1 MAPPPLAPPPPPMAR
16 LGPMDATLITYGSLL
31 GGLIL
36 LTLGGDTLV
45 RGATTAAK
53 RMGVSPLLIG
63 LTLVG
68 FGTSTP
74 ELVTSLTAIQAGSPG
89 IAIGNVVGSNTANIL
104 LILGVTALIAPIVV
118 DRAAFRRDGVVLV
131 LASLACA
138 AAVLAGRVA
147 TVAGAV
153 MVGMLLVYLVVA
165 YLGERGVQ
173 DAERAKYEHIAE
185 DAPRSKA
192 GLWTGLGLAVAGI
205 ALTIFGARLLVDGAV
220 VIARDFGVSD
230 TVIGLTVVAIGTSL
244 PELVTSVMAAVRG
257 RADVALGNVIGSNIY
272 NVLGVLGIT
281 ALLAPFEVPAAIAR
295 LDIWVMLAATALLVL
310 FVRTGMKI
318 VRLEGLILLAAYA
331 GYIGWLAVG
340 ATA

>member
-1 MAPPPLAPPPPPMAR
+1 
-16 LGPMDATLITYGSLL
+16 MDANLITYASLI

-104 LILGVTALIAPIVV
+104 LILGLTALIAPIVV
-118 DRAAFRRDGVVLV
+118 DRTAFRRDGIMLVVASLVCTAVVLG
-131 LASLACA
+131 
-138 AAVLAGRVA
+138 GRIGV
-147 TVAGAV
+147 VAGAI
-153 MVGMLLVYLVVA
+153 MVAMLLAYIVIA
-165 YLGERGVQ
+165 YLGERNVQ

-185 DAPRSKA
+185 DAPDARG
-192 GLWTGLGLAVAGI
+192 GLWAGIGLAVVGI
-205 ALTIFGARLLVDGAV
+205 VLTIVGARLLVDGAV

-230 TVIGLTVVAIGTSL
+230 TVIGLTVVAVGTSL
-244 PELVTSVMAAVRG
+244 PEMVTSVVAAVRG

-272 NVLGVLGIT
+272 NVLGVLGLT
-281 ALLAPFEVPAAIAR
+281 ALLAPFEAPAAIAR

-318 VRLEGLILLAAYA
+318 VRWEGAIFLAAYA
-331 GYIGWLAVG
+331 AYIAWLAVG

>member
-1 MAPPPLAPPPPPMAR
+1 
-16 LGPMDATLITYGSLL
+16 MDANLITYASLI

-53 RMGVSPLLIG
+53 RLGVSPLLIG

-104 LILGVTALIAPIVV
+104 LILGITALIAPIAV
-118 DRAAFRRDGVVLV
+118 DRTAFRRDGVVLV
-131 LASLACA
+131 LASLVCT
-138 AAVLAGRVA
+138 AVVLGGQIGP
-147 TVAGAV
+147 VAGAI
-153 MVGMLLVYLVVA
+153 MVAMLIAYVVIA

-185 DAPRSKA
+185 DAPDARG
-192 GLWTGLGLAVAGI
+192 GLWAGIGLAVVGI
-205 ALTIFGARLLVDGAV
+205 GLTILGARLLVDGAV

-230 TVIGLTVVAIGTSL
+230 TVIGLTVVAVGTSL
-244 PELVTSVMAAVRG
+244 PELVTSVVAAVRG
-257 RADVALGNVIGSNIY
+257 RADVALGNIIGSNIY
-272 NVLGVLGIT
+272 NVLGILGIT
-281 ALLAPFEVPAAIAR
+281 ALLAPFEAPAAIAR

-318 VRLEGLILLAAYA
+318 VRWEGAVFLAAYA
-331 GYIGWLAVG
+331 AYIAWLAVG
-340 ATA
+340 ST

>member
-1 MAPPPLAPPPPPMAR
+1 MIADLPPWL
-16 LGPMDATLITYGSLL
+16 LLL

-45 RGATTAAK
+45 RGATAAARK
-53 RMGVSPLLIG
+53 LGVSPLLIG

-74 ELVTSLTAIQAGSPG
+74 ELVTSLTAVQAGSPG

-104 LILGVTALIAPIVV
+104 LILGITALIAPIAV
-118 DRAAFRRDGVVLV
+118 DRAAFRRDGLMLVV
-131 LASLACA
+131 ASVVCA
-138 AAVLAGRVA
+138 AAVLGGVVGP
-147 TVAGAV
+147 VAGAV
-153 MVGMLLVYLVVA
+153 MVALLIAYLVIA

-185 DAPRSKA
+185 DAPDARGGVWA
-192 GLWTGLGLAVAGI
+192 GLGLAAIGI
-205 ALTIFGARLLVDGAV
+205 ALTIGGARLLVDGAV
-220 VIARDFGVSD
+220 VIARDLGVSD
-230 TVIGLTVVAIGTSL
+230 TVIGLTVVAVGTSL
-244 PELVTSVMAAVRG
+244 PEMVTSVVAAVRG

-281 ALLAPFEVPAAIAR
+281 ALLAPFEAPEAIAR

-318 VRLEGLILLAAYA
+318 VRWEGAALLAAYA
-331 GYIGWLAVG
+331 GYMAWLAVG
-340 ATA
+340 STA